1 MQDLQIFNNDA
12 FGEVRVASIN
22 NEPYFCLADVC
33 KALELHSNVVKQRL
47 DDDVC
52 QTYPIVDALGRT
64 QQATFVSEAGLYE
77 VILRSDKPEAK
88 VFRKWVTSDVLPS
101 IRKTG
106 QYSVAF
112 PQTYIEA
119 LEQFVAQV
127 KENERLAIENKAQ
140 EETISEQS
148 KTIRTLDEEI
158 DALTPTSK
166 LTFSEVAKLINRSG
180 ISGIGRNKLLDFA
193 REKGYLMKYHN
204 EPYQSALDKFEF
216 KTVNGHD
223 GRKFKQP
230 IVKRSFLKQFVREAI
245 EYVKEEN
252 LLKVE
257 SLF

>member
-1 MQDLQIFNNDA
+1 MTDFNLTKLGSTTEQRMSSLEIAELTGKEHAHIMRDIRNIVSKLDERGQSNFGLSSYKSGQNKELPCYLLTQDGCLCLVAGYDA
-12 FGEVRVASIN
+12 NIRMKIIQRWHQ
-22 NEPYFCLADVC
+22 
-33 KALELHSNVVKQRL
+33 LELERAQAK
-47 DDDVC
+47 
-52 QTYPIVDALGRT
+52 PIVTLPTRKELAQLVV
-64 QQATFVSEAGLYE
+64 QQEEEL
-77 VILRSDKPEAK
+77 
-88 VFRKWVTSDVLPS
+88 
-101 IRKTG
+101 
-106 QYSVAF
+106 
-112 PQTYIEA
+112 
-119 LEQFVAQV
+119 
-127 KENERLAIENKAQ
+127 ERLALENKAQ
-140 EETISEQS
+140 EETIYEQS

-216 KTVNGHD
+216 KTVKGYD

-245 EYVKEEN
+245 EYVTNEN